1 MRNHRFAFPLFF
13 VFWLAVLGTGV
24 QTEWFHAHVRMRL
37 QEWLAASC
45 SVVFSLVGIESHS
58 NKTVVFAG
66 NFGAHIIPDCDGI
79 VLVVLFLSAV
89 LAFPAPRR
97 LALIPAT
104 LAGLAIVVALNW
116 VRVFALVLTGYFN
129 PEIVE
134 FSHVYVW
141 QGVLILGTVLVWLG
155 WANYALRLEGRGP
168 PTPEPSD

>member
-1 MRNHRFAFPLFF
+1 MRNHRLAFPLLF
-13 VFWLAVLGTGV
+13 VFWLLVLGYGV
-24 QTEWFHAHVRMRL
+24 QTDWFHAWVRLPL
-37 QEWLAASC
+37 QEWLASSS
-45 SVVFSLVGIESHS
+45 SVALSLLGIESHS

-66 NFGAHIIPDCDGI
+66 SFGAHIIPDCDGI

-104 LAGLAIVVALNW
+104 LTGLAIVIALNW

-129 PEIVE
+129 PAIVE

-155 WANYALRLEGRGP
+155 WANYSLRLEERSPPAHGP
-168 PTPEPSD
+168 PD